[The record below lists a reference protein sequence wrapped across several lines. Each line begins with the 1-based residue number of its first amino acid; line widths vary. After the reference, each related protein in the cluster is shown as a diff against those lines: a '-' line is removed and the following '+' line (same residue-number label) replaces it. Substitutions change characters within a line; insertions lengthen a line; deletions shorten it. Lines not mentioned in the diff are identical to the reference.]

1 MLEELINFGRSVL
14 FIKVCHRSLEV
25 KMESDLYWNVQCRSV
40 SKGNVGCVPWITESF
55 Y

>member
-14 FIKVCHRSLEV
+14 FIKVCHRSMEV
-25 KMESDLYWNVQCRSV
+25 KMESDLCWNVQFRSV
-40 SKGNVGCVPWITESF
+40 PKESAGCVPWVTESV